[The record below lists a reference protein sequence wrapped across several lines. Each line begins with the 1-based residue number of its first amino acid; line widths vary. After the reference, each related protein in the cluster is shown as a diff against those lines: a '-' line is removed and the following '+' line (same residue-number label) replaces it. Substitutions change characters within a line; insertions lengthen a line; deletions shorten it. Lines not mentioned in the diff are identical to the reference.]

1 MQKINRDSRKPT
13 FKNKFKD
20 KFKDWSGTFVFIF
33 LFFAF
38 RSAFADWYE
47 IPTGSMKPTIIEGDR
62 VFVNK
67 LAYDIKLPFTLLS
80 LASWDKPQRGDVVVF
95 DSPVEDKRLI
105 KRIIGLPGDYI
116 AIRDNQL
123 YINDQPAS
131 YSIADQSMVA
141 DYWNL
146 QDNSL
151 NLNPVVVKESFDNE
165 EPHMIALWATRHS
178 TGRNFGPAKVPEYHY
193 FMMGDNRDNSADSR
207 FIGPVHEKYIL
218 GKANKIVLSF
228 RRTDRFLHDLK

>member
-1 MQKINRDSRKPT
+1 MRRPVGLRVVHVDEASHARPVRPVYTEGRLERELSVLGVASPRQTLN
-13 FKNKFKD
+13 
-20 KFKDWSGTFVFIF
+20 
-33 LFFAF
+33 LFRIA
-38 RSAFADWYE
+38 
-47 IPTGSMKPTIIEGDR
+47 
-62 VFVNK
+62 
-67 LAYDIKLPFTLLS
+67 
-80 LASWDKPQRGDVVVF
+80 RGDVVVF